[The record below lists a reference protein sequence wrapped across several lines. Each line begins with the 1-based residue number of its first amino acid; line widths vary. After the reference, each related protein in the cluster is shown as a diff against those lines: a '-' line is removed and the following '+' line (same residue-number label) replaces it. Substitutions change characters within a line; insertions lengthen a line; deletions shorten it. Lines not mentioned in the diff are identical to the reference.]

1 MSKHRPS
8 CQGCYVGTLLEMDQQ
23 TGKTSNPLNISGSN
37 ELYVGRDRKRCQY
50 VVNDP
55 FISNRHLR
63 IYTIIFDQENPDEVA
78 PLVYAQDI
86 SLNGTSWNNYPMG
99 KGNGSFL
106 LSDGDTL
113 KLSPSVHL
121 LYRRDGH
128 RSEDH
133 FDMLQRV
140 EMRVFEDQ
148 YTITQRKLGSGAYG
162 QVHMAFNKVTGQ
174 QLACKI
180 VDLRTL
186 KDRVIED
193 FEGQKSRFFGMDTD
207 RIIAARAHNG
217 YIARK
222 IHEKLE
228 IYDREARIL
237 ARLCHVG
244 LLESHQNGTNGQSK
258 PNIIRV
264 EKVLRSSNTIY
275 LFQDLVTA
283 GDLFSFIQYKGGRL
297 GDIEAAVIVRQVLM
311 ALDYLHEQNIAHRD
325 LKPDNILMTSLADGS
340 RVVLTDFGCARLVQP
355 RIERMSTKIG
365 TYDYSAPEV
374 LRSSRQ
380 GYTKAV
386 DLWSLGCVTTV
397 LLTGEPPFNTPS
409 PKCETSQGN
418 RQGALDSLE
427 ANLTC
432 NMIGKRAK
440 DFVLRLL
447 VFDEAKRM
455 DVKQALG
462 HCWFTNPV
470 HKEAFEALYKRS
482 IRDWKPRAPK
492 EPLMVDLD
500 LIQVRKTNGDVAQTH
515 SQESLPSKLFKSA
528 VPRASGSKESIL
540 EESSSPE
547 LRRDLSPT
555 LSDPELPPH
564 GQLDDNP
571 HQAYDLG
578 NDPAEIESEAG
589 KLDALEQRLESSEQS
604 EVLRSESEEFNQYE
618 WAIPPIIPN
627 FSTANTALL
636 KNINNS
642 STRKKRASNTWEEFG
657 NEVYEEVKNSIT
669 GKRHRLLYGANFVAN
684 WS

>member
-1 MSKHRPS
+1 MSERQPS
-8 CQGCYVGTLLEMDQQ
+8 CPGCYVGTLLEVDPR
-23 TGKTSNPLNISGSN
+23 TGKTSNPLTLSSN
-37 ELYVGRDRKRCQY
+37 NEIYVGRDQKRCQY

-63 IYTIIFDQENPDEVA
+63 IYTIIFDQDNPDEVA

-106 LSDGDTL
+106 LSDGDIL

-128 RSEDH
+128 REEDH
-133 FDMLQRV
+133 FDVLQRV

-162 QVHMAFNKVTGQ
+162 QVHMAFNRETGQ

-186 KDRVIED
+186 KDRVLEEFD
-193 FEGQKSRFFGMDTD
+193 GQRSRFFEMDTD
-207 RIIAARAHNG
+207 RVVAARTHCG

-222 IHEKLE
+222 IQEKLE
-228 IYDREARIL
+228 VYDREARIL
-237 ARLCHVG
+237 ARLCH
-244 LLESHQNGTNGQSK
+244 
-258 PNIIRV
+258 
-264 EKVLRSSNTIY
+264 
-275 LFQDLVTA
+275 DLVTA
-283 GDLFSFIQYKGGRL
+283 GDLFSFIQYKGGKL

-311 ALDYLHEQNIAHRD
+311 ALHYLHEQNIVHRD

-386 DLWSLGCVTTV
+386 DLWSLGCVATV
-397 LLTGEPPFNTPS
+397 LLTGEPPFSS
-409 PKCETSQGN
+409 PLPERKTSQGN
-418 RQGALDSLE
+418 RQGALDRLE

-432 NMIGKRAK
+432 TMIGKRAK

-447 VFDEAKRM
+447 VFDETKRM

-462 HCWFTNPV
+462 HCWFTNPA

-482 IRDWKPRAPK
+482 VRDWKPRVPK
-492 EPLMVDLD
+492 EPLMVELRD
-500 LIQVRKTNGDVAQTH
+500 LIQVRKTNGDVVQIQH
-515 SQESLPSKLFKSA
+515 SQEDLPSEF
-528 VPRASGSKESIL
+528 SGSALPTASVAQEAILMESP
-540 EESSSPE
+540 SPGQ
-547 LRRDLSPT
+547 RRDLSPT
-555 LSDPELPPH
+555 LSDPDLPRH
-564 GQLDDNP
+564 GQLNDNP
-571 HQAYDLG
+571 HQFHDLE
-578 NDPAEIESEAG
+578 NDIAEIDSEARY
-589 KLDALEQRLESSEQS
+589 LSSSEQSLETSEQS
-604 EVLRSESEEFNQYE
+604 EVHRDQSEQFNQYE
-618 WAIPPIIPN
+618 WAIPSINPYL
-627 FSTANTALL
+627 SKANTALL
-636 KNINNS
+636 KNINDS
-642 STRKKRASNTWEEFG
+642 PTGKKSAQNTWEELE
-657 NEVYEEVKNSIT
+657 NEVYEEVRNSIT
-669 GKRHRLLYGANFVAN
+669 GKRQHLVYGTNIVKN
-684 WS
+684 WV

>member
-1 MSKHRPS
+1 
-8 CQGCYVGTLLEMDQQ
+8 MDPQ

-207 RIIAARAHNG
+207 RIVAARAHNG

-264 EKVLRSSNTIY
+264 EKVLRSSNT
-275 LFQDLVTA
+275 
-283 GDLFSFIQYKGGRL
+283 
-297 GDIEAAVIVRQVLM
+297 M
-311 ALDYLHEQNIAHRD
+311 
-325 LKPDNILMTSLADGS
+325 
-340 RVVLTDFGCARLVQP
+340 
-355 RIERMSTKIG
+355 
-365 TYDYSAPEV
+365 
-374 LRSSRQ
+374 
-380 GYTKAV
+380 
-386 DLWSLGCVTTV
+386 
-397 LLTGEPPFNTPS
+397 
-409 PKCETSQGN
+409 
-418 RQGALDSLE
+418 
-427 ANLTC
+427 
-432 NMIGKRAK
+432 
-440 DFVLRLL
+440 
-447 VFDEAKRM
+447 
-455 DVKQALG
+455 
-462 HCWFTNPV
+462 
-470 HKEAFEALYKRS
+470 
-482 IRDWKPRAPK
+482 
-492 EPLMVDLD
+492 
-500 LIQVRKTNGDVAQTH
+500 
-515 SQESLPSKLFKSA
+515 
-528 VPRASGSKESIL
+528 
-540 EESSSPE
+540 
-547 LRRDLSPT
+547 
-555 LSDPELPPH
+555 
-564 GQLDDNP
+564 
-571 HQAYDLG
+571 
-578 NDPAEIESEAG
+578 
-589 KLDALEQRLESSEQS
+589 
-604 EVLRSESEEFNQYE
+604 
-618 WAIPPIIPN
+618 
-627 FSTANTALL
+627 
-636 KNINNS
+636 
-642 STRKKRASNTWEEFG
+642 
-657 NEVYEEVKNSIT
+657 
-669 GKRHRLLYGANFVAN
+669 
-684 WS
+684 

>member
-1 MSKHRPS
+1 MSERQPS
-8 CQGCYVGTLLEMDQQ
+8 CPGCYVGTLLEVDPR
-23 TGKTSNPLNISGSN
+23 TGKTSNPLTVSSN
-37 ELYVGRDRKRCQY
+37 NEIYVGRDWKRCQY

-106 LSDGDTL
+106 LSDGDIL

-121 LYRRDGH
+121 LYRRDRH
-128 RSEDH
+128 RAEDH
-133 FDMLQRV
+133 FDVLQRV

-162 QVHMAFNKVTGQ
+162 QVHMAFNRETGQ
-174 QLACKI
+174 QLACKV

-186 KDRVIED
+186 KDRALEEFD
-193 FEGQKSRFFGMDTD
+193 GQRSRFFEMDPD
-207 RIIAARAHNG
+207 RVVAVRAHNG

-222 IHEKLE
+222 IQEELE

-237 ARLCHVG
+237 ARLCH
-244 LLESHQNGTNGQSK
+244 

-264 EKVLRSSNTIY
+264 EKVFRSSNTIY

-283 GDLFSFIQYKGGRL
+283 GDLFSFIQYKGGKL

-311 ALDYLHEQNIAHRD
+311 ALDYLHEQNIVHRD
-325 LKPDNILMTSLADGS
+325 LKPDNILMSSLADGS

-374 LRSSRQ
+374 LRSSRH

-386 DLWSLGCVTTV
+386 DLWSLGCVATV
-397 LLTGEPPFNTPS
+397 LLTGEPPFSS
-409 PKCETSQGN
+409 PLPEQKTSQGN
-418 RQGALDSLE
+418 RQGALDGLE

-447 VFDEAKRM
+447 VFDETKRM

-462 HCWFTNPV
+462 HCWFTNPA

-482 IRDWKPRAPK
+482 VRDWKPRVPK
-492 EPLMVDLD
+492 EPLMVELRD
-500 LIQVRKTNGDVAQTH
+500 LIRVRKTNGDVVQIQR
-515 SQESLPSKLFKSA
+515 SQEDLPSEF
-528 VPRASGSKESIL
+528 SGSALPTASVAQETILMESPL
-540 EESSSPE
+540 PGQH
-547 LRRDLSPT
+547 RDLSPT
-555 LSDPELPPH
+555 LSDPDLPRH
-564 GQLDDNP
+564 GQLNDNP
-571 HQAYDLG
+571 HQLHDLE
-578 NDPAEIESEAG
+578 NDNAEIDSEASNLG
-589 KLDALEQRLESSEQS
+589 SSEQSLETSEQS
-604 EVLRSESEEFNQYE
+604 EVLRDESEQFSQYE
-618 WAIPPIIPN
+618 WAIPSIMPDL
-627 FSTANTALL
+627 SKANTALL
-636 KNINNS
+636 KNINDG
-642 STRKKRASNTWEEFG
+642 TTGKKRAQNTWEELE
-657 NEVYEEVKNSIT
+657 NEVYEEVRNSIT
-669 GKRHRLLYGANFVAN
+669 GKRQHLIYGTNMVKN
-684 WS
+684 WI

>member
-1 MSKHRPS
+1 MVRRLSFYES
-8 CQGCYVGTLLEMDQQ
+8 FNANWD
-23 TGKTSNPLNISGSN
+23 IS
-37 ELYVGRDRKRCQY
+37 QY
-50 VVNDP
+50 VVQDP

-106 LSDGDTL
+106 LSDGDIL
-113 KLSPSVHL
+113 QLSLSVHL

-128 RSEDH
+128 REEDH
-133 FDMLQRV
+133 FDVLQRV

-148 YTITQRKLGSGAYG
+148 YTVTQRKLGSGAYG
-162 QVHMAFNKVTGQ
+162 QVHMAFNKKSGQ
-174 QLACKI
+174 QFACKI

-186 KDRVIED
+186 KDRVIEEFD
-193 FEGQKSRFFGMDTD
+193 DRRSRFFEMGTD
-207 RIIAARAHNG
+207 RMVAVRAHNG

-222 IHEKLE
+222 IHERLE
-228 IYDREARIL
+228 LYDREASIL
-237 ARLCHVG
+237 ARLCH
-244 LLESHQNGTNGQSK
+244 

-264 EKVLRSSNTIY
+264 EKVIRSSNTIY

-283 GDLFSFIQYKGGRL
+283 GDLFSFIQYKGGKL

-311 ALDYLHEQNIAHRD
+311 AMDYLHEQNIVHRD

-397 LLTGEPPFNTPS
+397 LLTGEPPFSSPS
-409 PKCETSQGN
+409 PERKASQGN
-418 RQGALDSLE
+418 QQVALDSLE

-432 NMIGKRAK
+432 NKIGKRAK

-447 VFDEAKRM
+447 LFDETKRM

-462 HCWFTNPV
+462 HCWFTNPA
-470 HKEAFEALYKRS
+470 HKEAFEALYQRS

-492 EPLMVDLD
+492 EPLMVELRD
-500 LIQVRKTNGDVAQTH
+500 LIKARKTNGDVVQIQY
-515 SQESLPSKLFKSA
+515 SQEDLPSGFSELA
-528 VPRASGSKESIL
+528 LPRASVAQETVLKESPSL
-540 EESSSPE
+540 EQ
-547 LRRDLSPT
+547 RRDLSPT
-555 LSDPELPPH
+555 LSDPDLPPH
-564 GQLDDNP
+564 GQLDDHP
-571 HQAYDLG
+571 HQLHDLE
-578 NDPAEIESEAG
+578 NDIAVIDSEAR
-589 KLDALEQRLESSEQS
+589 KVDSPKQSLETSEES
-604 EVLRSESEEFNQYE
+604 EVLRGEIEQFSQYE
-618 WAIPPIIPN
+618 WAIPSIIPD
-627 FSTANTALL
+627 FSKANTAIL
-636 KNINNS
+636 KNINDS
-642 STRKKRASNTWEEFG
+642 PTGKKRALNTWEELE
-657 NEVYEEVKNSIT
+657 NEVYEEVRNSIT
-669 GKRHRLLYGANFVAN
+669 GKRQHLIYGTNIVRN
-684 WS
+684 WI